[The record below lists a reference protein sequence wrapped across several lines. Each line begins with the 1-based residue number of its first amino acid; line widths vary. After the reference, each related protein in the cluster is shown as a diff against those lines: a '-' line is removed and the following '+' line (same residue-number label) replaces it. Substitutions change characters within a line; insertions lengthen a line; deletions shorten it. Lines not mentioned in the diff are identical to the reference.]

1 MNSSP
6 ALQVLLVD
14 DDDDVRSAIATGL
27 RLAGFDTIEAADGH
41 RALAQLA
48 NRRIGTIVS
57 DIRMPMLDGRQLLQ
71 RVRAID
77 ADLPVILITGHGD
90 IEQAVDA
97 VRNGAY
103 DFLAKPFASDRLADA
118 VARALDLRLL
128 VLENRQLRAS
138 MGAADER
145 QPNPLI
151 GTSTAITGLLRT
163 IEQIGSADI
172 NILIEGERGTGK
184 RAVAGLLHR
193 AGKQGRTAARVLRCD
208 ILSEQAVHDALRS
221 DPEPKGDRPRAS
233 RTKPG
238 APVARTDTLI
248 LDAVD
253 ALSTPSQARLLHFL
267 HQRDPDDGGLA
278 GHPAVQVAGQAT
290 GQRPRIISTS
300 INSLSAEVQSGRF
313 RADLYYKLAPVK
325 LEVPPLRARM
335 PDIPALFA
343 HMLVV
348 TAERFDRPVPAISD
362 AILAHLANHDWP
374 GNLRELHNFAEQVVL
389 NLEKAELALTAET
402 LSLAQRVALFE
413 RETILGALR
422 TVSGDVPQ
430 CCAKLDIPRKTLYD
444 KIARHG
450 IDLQEIR
457 DLYRQDR

>member
-1 MNSSP
+1 MTGSHP
-6 ALQVLLVD
+6 LQVLLVD
-14 DDDDVRSAIATGL
+14 DDEDVRNAIATGL

-41 RALAQLA
+41 KALAEMA
-48 NRRIGTIVS
+48 NQRIGAIVS

-77 ADLPVILITGHGD
+77 ADLPVILMTGHGD

-138 MGAADER
+138 IRTAGER
-145 QPNPLI
+145 ESNPLI
-151 GTSTAITGLLRT
+151 GTSAAIAGLLRA

-184 RAVAGLLHR
+184 RAIAGLLHR
-193 AGKQGRTAARVLRCD
+193 AGRQGHSAARVLRCD
-208 ILSEQAVHDALRS
+208 IMSEQALSNALQ
-221 DPEPKGDRPRAS
+221 DGPESKGGRPRAA
-233 RTKPG
+233 RTPPTTV
-238 APVARTDTLI
+238 AARTDTLI

-253 ALSTPSQARLLHFL
+253 TLSPASQARLLNHL
-267 HQRDPDDGGLA
+267 HRREPDDGGLA
-278 GHPAVQVAGQAT
+278 KHAALPVTA
-290 GQRPRIISTS
+290 QRERVISTS
-300 INSLSAEVQSGRF
+300 INSLSGEVQAGRF

-325 LEVPPLRARM
+325 LEVPPLRART

-343 HMLVV
+343 HMLRAS
-348 TAERFDRPVPAISD
+348 AERFDRPVPAMSD
-362 AILAHLANHDWP
+362 AILAHLANHEWP

-389 NLEKAELALTAET
+389 NLEKAEFALTEDG

-413 RETILGALR
+413 KETILSALR
-422 TVSGDVPQ
+422 ASSGDVQ
-430 CCAKLDIPRKTLYD
+430 HCCAKLNIPRKTLYD

-450 IDLQEIR
+450 IDLPSLR
-457 DLYRQDR
+457 DRNRQAGRGE